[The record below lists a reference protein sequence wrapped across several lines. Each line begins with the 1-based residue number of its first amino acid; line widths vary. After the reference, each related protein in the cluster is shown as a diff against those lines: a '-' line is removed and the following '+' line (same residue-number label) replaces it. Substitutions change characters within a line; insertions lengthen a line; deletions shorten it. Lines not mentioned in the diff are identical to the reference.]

1 MRCEQGH
8 LTPVMCSSAPSF
20 AAPSGARRRFAGFLF
35 AGYAAGFGPPAGAQ
49 SQAQLR
55 GFMERAFEMKQRA
68 VTEGDQPYGAVVVKD
83 GRIIAGSPSRV
94 VTAKNIDAHAEREAM
109 RLAKI
114 ALGSEDLAGC
124 LLVSSSRPCGLC
136 ERAAFENKVRRMIYG
151 EALTDAGAPRTF

>member
-1 MRCEQGH
+1 
-8 LTPVMCSSAPSF
+8 MCSRAPSS

-35 AGYAAGFGPPAGAQ
+35 AGYAAGFGPPASAQ

-68 VTEGDQPYGAVVVKD
+68 VAAGDQPYGAVVVKD
-83 GRIIAGSPSRV
+83 GRIIAESPSRV

-136 ERAAFENKVRRMIYG
+136 ERAAFENKVRRMFYG
-151 EALTDAGAPRTF
+151 ETLTDAGAPRTF